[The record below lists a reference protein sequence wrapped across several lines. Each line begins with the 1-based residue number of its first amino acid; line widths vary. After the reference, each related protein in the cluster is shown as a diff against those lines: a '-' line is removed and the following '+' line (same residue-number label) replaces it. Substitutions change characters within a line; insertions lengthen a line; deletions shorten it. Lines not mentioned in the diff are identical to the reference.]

1 MILEEFGLAV
11 NGEIL
16 GGHGILDRYTLKKIK
31 KNWKYC
37 MFVPVQSNGNVSYTV
52 I

>member
-16 GGHGILDRYTLKKIK
+16 GGHGILDRYTLKKK
-31 KNWKYC
+31 WKYC